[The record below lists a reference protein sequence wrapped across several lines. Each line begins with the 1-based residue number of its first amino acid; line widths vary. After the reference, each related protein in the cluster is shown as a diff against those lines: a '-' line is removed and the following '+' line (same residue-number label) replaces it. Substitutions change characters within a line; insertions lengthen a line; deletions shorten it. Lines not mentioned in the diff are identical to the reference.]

1 MNKAVMISIHPKWCE
16 LIANG
21 KKTVEVRKTKPKLE
35 TSFKVYI
42 YCTNTPKHHHLYD
55 LRPYNKSGKIKLGCV
70 QHNST
75 SLVASNYING
85 KVIGYFVCDK
95 VEQICC
101 RTVPYR
107 KTNNLGYEH
116 FLDNGVYQVDGF
128 EYGPDNAVVFERNDI
143 KYIDTMFKNEE
154 LAEMC
159 LTPQQLYKYIGLGND
174 GYAWH
179 ISNLVIYDK
188 PKELSEF
195 INLKGEPITRA
206 FQSWGYV
213 EEQK

>member
-1 MNKAVMISIHPKWCE
+1 MRKAVMISIQPKWCE

-21 KKTVEVRKTKPKLE
+21 NKTIEVRKTRPKLE
-35 TSFKVYI
+35 TPFKVYI
-42 YCTNTPKHHHLYD
+42 YCTNTPKYHHLYD

-75 SLVASNYING
+75 SLVADNYING
-85 KVIGYFVCDK
+85 KVIGEFVCDK

-195 INLKGEPITRA
+195 GLTRPP
-206 FQSWGYV
+206 QSWCYL
-213 EEQK
+213 EE

>member
-1 MNKAVMISIHPKWCE
+1 MNKAVMISIHPKWCK

-21 KKTVEVRKTKPKLE
+21 KKIIEVRKTKPKLE
-35 TSFKVYI
+35 MPFKVYI
-42 YCTNTPKHHHLYD
+42 YETL
-55 LRPYNKSGKIKLGCV
+55 GKLGKEV
-70 QHNST
+70 RWR
-75 SLVASNYING
+75 VWEYEGKG
-85 KVIGYFVCDK
+85 KVIGEFVCDK

-179 ISNLVIYDK
+179 ISNLVIYDE

-195 INLKGEPITRA
+195 CRKRPP
-206 FQSWGYV
+206 QSWCYM